1 MPPGRILDGVTT
13 TLPGNEFA
21 IRKATRTDIFDIFQI
36 EQASFPQPWPFQ
48 AFERFIGKPG
58 FLVSEHEKKIIGYIV
73 SDAVPNHGNALGHVK
88 DFAVHPDFRGQ
99 GVGTE
104 LLQQA
109 LAELGTR
116 GVYSVKLEVRENN
129 ESAIR
134 LYQQHGF
141 TYKRTISRYYNNGED
156 ALILVRE

>member
-1 MPPGRILDGVTT
+1 MIPGRIPRVVTT

-21 IRKATRTDIFDIFQI
+21 IREATRADLLNVFRI

-48 AFERFIGKPG
+48 AFERFVGEPG
-58 FLVSEHEKKIIGYIV
+58 FLVSDHDGQITGYIV
-73 SDAVPNHGNALGHVK
+73 SDAVPNHGKALGHVK

-99 GVGTE
+99 GIGTE

-109 LAELGTR
+109 LAELSTR

-134 LYQQHGF
+134 LYRQHGF
-141 TYKRTISRYYNNGED
+141 THKRTVSRYYNNGED
-156 ALILVRE
+156 ALILIRE

>member
-1 MPPGRILDGVTT
+1 MTPRRVLGLVTT

-21 IRKATRTDIFDIFQI
+21 IREATRADLLDVSRI

-48 AFERFIGKPG
+48 AFERFIDEPG
-58 FLVSEHEKKIIGYIV
+58 FLVAERDGQITGYIV

-99 GVGTE
+99 GIGTE

-109 LAELGTR
+109 LAKLGTR

-134 LYQQHGF
+134 LYRQHGF
-141 TYKRTISRYYNNGED
+141 VHKRTVSRYYNNGED